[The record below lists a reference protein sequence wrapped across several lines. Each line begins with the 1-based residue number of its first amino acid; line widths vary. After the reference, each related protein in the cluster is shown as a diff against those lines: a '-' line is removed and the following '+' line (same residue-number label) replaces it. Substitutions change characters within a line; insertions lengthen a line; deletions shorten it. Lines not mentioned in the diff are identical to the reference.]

1 MRVYAPVGARHRA
14 ENSVRDNIDEGRK
27 SVTRIERLREKANS
41 LPQSPGV
48 YIMRSSTGEIIYVG
62 KSKKLKNRVTSYFVS
77 GNHTYKTERMVALVQ
92 DFDFILC
99 DTEIEALALENTL
112 IKKHSPKYNIKLK
125 DAKSYPYVKMTREE
139 YPMLLVTRERKSDRA
154 RYFGPYRS
162 AADAYTALEVVK
174 KIFGL
179 PTCKRSFP
187 RDIGKERP
195 CIYKDM
201 GRCVAPC
208 AGAISREEY
217 LGLVNSAAAV
227 LDGNVRAT
235 VGDLNTKMEA
245 AAENLEFERAAAL
258 RDSIRALER
267 LVESQKVV
275 ADPKISRD
283 VFALYT
289 SDTVGVLAMLSVR
302 GGALVNKNEF
312 VLSLSELTGAEDALT
327 LIVDYYETAG
337 NIPKEIMLDFPLS
350 EDDLSLLGEY
360 LAIDCGHK
368 VAVRVPERG
377 DGRRLCD
384 MALENAREAANQF
397 HREATKTDKTVERLG
412 QLLGLDR
419 APSRIEAY
427 DISNFGNESIFA
439 SMVVWRDGRLSRSD
453 YRAFSIKTTGG
464 ADDYG
469 SMREALTRRLSHVG
483 DGTPS
488 LGELPDLILLDG
500 GIGQVS
506 AVRGIM
512 NEMGIEI
519 PLFGMVKDDFH
530 KTRAIVDE
538 TREISIA
545 KEMSV
550 YTFVYNLQ
558 EEAHRFALKHSSGNQ
573 SKKLTRSTLTRING
587 IGEKKAKLLLS
598 EMPLAKIKTATREE
612 LAAIKGISERDAA
625 AIVDHFENER
635 KNKK

>member
-1 MRVYAPVGARHRA
+1 M
-14 ENSVRDNIDEGRK
+14 
-27 SVTRIERLREKANS
+27 TRIERLREKANS
-41 LPQSPGV
+41 LPTTPGV
-48 YIMRSSTGEIIYVG
+48 YIMRAAGGEIIYVG

-77 GNHTYKTERMVALVQ
+77 GNHSYKTERMVALVQ

-112 IKKHSPKYNIKLK
+112 IKKHSPKYNVKLK

-162 AADAYTALEVVK
+162 ASDAYTALETVK
-174 KIFGL
+174 KIFAL

-187 RDIGKERP
+187 RDIGRERP

-208 AGAISREEY
+208 AGGISREEY

-227 LDGNVRAT
+227 LDGNIRAT
-235 VGDLNTKMEA
+235 VAELTLKMENA
-245 AAENLEFERAAAL
+245 AQELEFERAAQL

-267 LVESQKVV
+267 LVEGQKVV

-289 SDTVGVLAMLSVR
+289 SDTVGVLAILSVR

-312 VLSLSELTGAEDALT
+312 ILSSSELTGAEDALT
-327 LIVDYYETAG
+327 LIADYYDTAG
-337 NIPKEIMLDFPLS
+337 NAPREIMLDFSLS

-360 LAIDCGHK
+360 LAIDAGHK
-368 VAVRVPERG
+368 VSVRIPERG

-397 HREATKTDKTVERLG
+397 KREATKADKTVERLG
-412 QLLGLDR
+412 ELLGLDTR
-419 APSRIEAY
+419 IKRIEAY

-439 SMVVWRDGRLSRSD
+439 SMVVWQGGRLARSD
-453 YRAFSIKTTGG
+453 YRAFSIRTTAG

-483 DGTPS
+483 DGSPS

-500 GIGQVS
+500 GVGQVS
-506 AVRGIM
+506 AVRSVM
-512 NEMGIEI
+512 EEAGIEI

-538 TREISIA
+538 EREISIA

-573 SKKLTRSTLTRING
+573 TKKLTRSTLTRIKG
-587 IGEKKAKLLLS
+587 IGEAKARALLS
-598 EMPLAKIKTATREE
+598 AMPLAKIKTATAAE
-612 LAAIKGISERDAA
+612 LSAVKGISEKDAKE
-625 AIVDHFENER
+625 IVAYFENER